1 MITSYRFVQEVIS
14 YKLTCLA
21 YKITDKNQE
30 IQPSFLLL
38 FLIFFFGRGG
48 EVGAWILLFII
59 NFTSSNLFFFSFIQN
74 VSSFESSLSYFFPQL
89 NVTVRIQV
97 QPAAQ
102 QAVMPLAAAAIWVV
116 VEAAVPAVPAAR
128 AALTI
133 LMTWRQRTWLLLLFW
148 ISPPAAGRCL
158 RTSPLSLRISVQG

>member
-1 MITSYRFVQEVIS
+1 MIMSCRFLQEVIS
-14 YKLTCLA
+14 CNFTHVA
-21 YKITDKNQE
+21 YKTHRQKSRNTAI
-30 IQPSFLLL
+30 ILIAGIFFWHWLL
-38 FLIFFFGRGG
+38 FL
-48 EVGAWILLFII
+48 II
-59 NFTSSNLFFFSFIQN
+59 NFTSSSLFSSSFMQN
-74 VSSFESSLSYFFPQL
+74 APSFESSLSYFFPQL
-89 NVTVRIQV
+89 NATVRIQV
-97 QPAAQ
+97 QPAVQ

-133 LMTWRQRTWLLLLFW
+133 LMTWRQHTWLLLLFW